1 MSNLHRLAWI
11 DAQIRAGVYPNAT
24 SIATQFEISRRQAAR
39 DLEYLRHSMGAP
51 LDYSAEH
58 RGYYY
63 TDDAFVLPA
72 MVMSDVELSSL
83 SYLAERYSGADG
95 EAAARVAGVLRRLA
109 GRAVADAGSK
119 ERPPV
124 AGVDSRE
131 LRALDKLRIA
141 IETRTA
147 VSIRYRGADGVVV
160 KRTLSPYALLTRFG
174 LLTCIAYCEEV
185 GVTLPFPLNR
195 IESIEST
202 DRQYEVPALFDARNW
217 AEERRP
223 LPTDPF
229 TAVVRLN
236 NPAEAERLESAEA
249 VAESVYRLEFFESSA
264 ILSSLLSCRS
274 GFEIL
279 SPRWLRQRLRRELEK
294 LLSAHSEGETSVPS
308 GVFQAD

>member
-1 MSNLHRLAWI
+1 MSHRREYSEMSNLHRLAWI
-11 DAQIRAGVYPNAT
+11 DAQIRARAYPNAT

-83 SYLAERYSGADG
+83 SYLAERYSGSGG

-109 GRAVADAGSK
+109 GRAIADPGSD

-131 LRALDKLRIA
+131 LHALDKLRIA

-147 VSIRYRGADGVVV
+147 VSIR
-160 KRTLSPYALLTRFG
+160 
-174 LLTCIAYCEEV
+174 
-185 GVTLPFPLNR
+185 
-195 IESIEST
+195 
-202 DRQYEVPALFDARNW
+202 
-217 AEERRP
+217 
-223 LPTDPF
+223 
-229 TAVVRLN
+229 
-236 NPAEAERLESAEA
+236 
-249 VAESVYRLEFFESSA
+249 
-264 ILSSLLSCRS
+264 
-274 GFEIL
+274 
-279 SPRWLRQRLRRELEK
+279 
-294 LLSAHSEGETSVPS
+294 
-308 GVFQAD
+308 